1 MFSIGNITYRWIKVK
16 PVTDAKS
23 WDEIGIEFRLM
34 LFDILHRLR
43 QDIRKKW

>member
-1 MFSIGNITYRWIKVK
+1 VNGENADQTAK

-23 WDEIGIEFRLM
+23 WDEIGMEFRLM